1 MIGKT
6 DVIFSCVPLCG
17 RHFVYKGNIITI
29 FHFEGKR
36 PESIVLIMN
45 KAQEVTIIGPHFL
58 EVNMKRCQS
67 LWPCSE
73 INCLITYDM
82 LAH

>member
-1 MIGKT
+1 MIGKA

-36 PESIVLIMN
+36 PKSIVLIMN
-45 KAQEVTIIGPHFL
+45 KAQEVAIIGPLFRSQHETLSKPVALFGDKL
-58 EVNMKRCQS
+58 PN
-67 LWPCSE
+67 
-73 INCLITYDM
+73 
-82 LAH
+82 